1 MRLYDKLMEG
11 IEAVDRALFVDVTA
25 DIQKE
30 IKMENSKWQAV
41 NAQRIKANSEASKDT
56 AEVYNEVLKQWI
68 AQIGSSRDRNA
79 STSTM
84 TGYSSSSNSSYLN
97 DGDSSIREALD
108 GAMPNGSLS
117 SNLADAFPTRS
128 FVRFP
133 AAMPLLMMP
142 YVLKA
147 PEVSPTDLDVIR
159 NAVFSVDIINQTVVD
174 ESNYITTIR
183 GVPTV
188 SVQDTFQKA
197 VERLRELPAINSRV
211 RLFVLPEYR
220 IPPKSL
226 NVQAEKY
233 SGSSFEPIFLIVSE
247 QAKPRTSGGF
257 ENAGA
262 AIALVASIVTSFI
275 YATDVNS
282 FNANFVQQAIA
293 GDESILNRVFLIT
306 LGVLGLQV
314 MHDLGHYAMA
324 ALYKVKL
331 SFPPIYLP
339 SLQIGLFG
347 SITRF
352 ADYPRNRK
360 ELFDVSIAGPVSGFL
375 SSLACT
381 FTGLQLT
388 ASASPAE
395 AATFPELPIG
405 FFKIS
410 FFINELVDWFLH
422 IANIAGDANAL
433 IPIHPLLAVG
443 LGGLLINAFNFM
455 PIGRLD
461 GGRVALSIAGRKSAN
476 GISFATLIAQGVGLL
491 NASSPLALY
500 WILAVVFLQRG
511 ADVPPM
517 DDVSPI
523 VTDEEDRTK
532 GVVWWS
538 RALALAFCV
547 VLTAGILLPV
557 PMDLSSNSLLP
568 SVPDNSIIFSNP
580 PIGTSPSNFI

>member
-1 MRLYDKLMEG
+1 MYD
-11 IEAVDRALFVDVTA
+11 F
-25 DIQKE
+25 
-30 IKMENSKWQAV
+30 
-41 NAQRIKANSEASKDT
+41 
-56 AEVYNEVLKQWI
+56 
-68 AQIGSSRDRNA
+68 
-79 STSTM
+79 
-84 TGYSSSSNSSYLN
+84 
-97 DGDSSIREALD
+97 
-108 GAMPNGSLS
+108 
-117 SNLADAFPTRS
+117 
-128 FVRFP
+128 
-133 AAMPLLMMP
+133 
-142 YVLKA
+142 
-147 PEVSPTDLDVIR
+147 
-159 NAVFSVDIINQTVVD
+159 
-174 ESNYITTIR
+174 
-183 GVPTV
+183 
-188 SVQDTFQKA
+188 
-197 VERLRELPAINSRV
+197 
-211 RLFVLPEYR
+211 
-220 IPPKSL
+220 
-226 NVQAEKY
+226 
-233 SGSSFEPIFLIVSE
+233 
-247 QAKPRTSGGF
+247 
-257 ENAGA
+257 
-262 AIALVASIVTSFI
+262 
-275 YATDVNS
+275 
-282 FNANFVQQAIA
+282 
-293 GDESILNRVFLIT
+293 
-306 LGVLGLQV
+306 
-314 MHDLGHYAMA
+314 GHYAMA

-352 ADYPRNRK
+352 ADYPRDRK

-476 GISFATLIAQGVGLL
+476 GISFATQIAQGVGLL

-523 VTDEEDRTK
+523 ATDEEDRTK

-538 RALALAFCV
+538 RQQAYCCRCPWISATTLCYHPCPTTQSSSPIHLSA
-547 VLTAGILLPV
+547 LLP
-557 PMDLSSNSLLP
+557 PTSSDHARYNC
-568 SVPDNSIIFSNP
+568 IFVYL
-580 PIGTSPSNFI
+580 